1 MLEQPHG
8 QFPAL
13 NGTGEPAFCTHIVLF
28 LFTCRRVSCSFRLF
42 TLCTYITLHEN
53 ISLSV
58 QWSAFASIAKAKVQ
72 KQHQNTPRIQ
82 LMRSGSTKAQLSH
95 CKRKTHHFHTIN
107 LFRVTG
113 QGTFSS
119 MRCERGRVTTPSCVS
134 NWQQKCLV
142 VKMVNG
148 FVFTI
153 LLLVLHLLYVLRIVT
168 PSDSNC
174 YLWFWAGQIQPI
186 QLHSFIEQHCQTSSG
201 SSFSNVRTLCFVN
214 LT

>member
-13 NGTGEPAFCTHIVLF
+13 NGTEEPAFCTHISPF

-42 TLCTYITLHEN
+42 TLCTYITLHEY

-82 LMRSGSTKAQLSH
+82 PMQSGSTKAQLSH

-148 FVFTI
+148 
-153 LLLVLHLLYVLRIVT
+153 LV
-168 PSDSNC
+168 
-174 YLWFWAGQIQPI
+174 WFLQ
-186 QLHSFIEQHCQTSSG
+186 SSC
-201 SSFSNVRTLCFVN
+201 LCCVYSMFWE
-214 LT
+214 L